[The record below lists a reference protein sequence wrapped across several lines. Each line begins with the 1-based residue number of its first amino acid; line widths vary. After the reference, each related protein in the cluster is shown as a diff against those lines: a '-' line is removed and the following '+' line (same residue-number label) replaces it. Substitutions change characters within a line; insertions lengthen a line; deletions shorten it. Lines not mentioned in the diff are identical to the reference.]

1 MNCPQCQVENAPDAS
16 YCRNCGMRLGSAT
29 GTSPQPGAGAPQEQY
44 PQNGA
49 GFPRDQYPPNGGA
62 GYSQPTGG
70 GPSVSGPPASVPPAS
85 LDLKRLSTVDKVVA
99 GATLVT
105 MISIWLPWFTGS
117 VSLLG
122 VTDTASVSG
131 TGYHGW
137 LWLEFFVALALLAY
151 LAARALWETLPV
163 SLPVSHDRLLIAATS
178 LQFLL
183 ILIAFF
189 TSPSNTVV
197 DGIVVTFSLSVGA
210 FLGLIF
216 AIVAAAPVIVPA
228 VRGYL
233 ESRKAA
239 GGSRSY

>member
-1 MNCPQCQVENAPDAS
+1 MNCPACQVENAPDAS
-16 YCRNCGMRLGSAT
+16 YCRNCGVRLAAAT
-29 GTSPQPGAGAPQEQY
+29 GASPQP
-44 PQNGA
+44 NA
-49 GFPRDQYPPNGGA
+49 GFPQGQYPPNGSA
-62 GYSQPTGG
+62 AYRPTGG
-70 GPSVSGPPASVPPAS
+70 LPSAS
-85 LDLKRLSTVDKVVA
+85 LDLNRLSTVDKVVA
-99 GATLVT
+99 GATLIT

-117 VSLLG
+117 LSLLG

-163 SLPVSHDRLLIAATS
+163 SLPVAHDRLLIAGTG

-189 TSPSNTVV
+189 DWPSNTVV

-210 FLGLIF
+210 FVGLIF

-233 ESRKAA
+233 ERRNDA